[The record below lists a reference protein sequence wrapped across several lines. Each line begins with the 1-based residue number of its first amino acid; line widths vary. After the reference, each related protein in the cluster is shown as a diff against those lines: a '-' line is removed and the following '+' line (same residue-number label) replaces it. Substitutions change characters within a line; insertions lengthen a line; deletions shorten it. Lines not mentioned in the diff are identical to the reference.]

1 MKRKIA
7 ILCSVFLVF
16 GTISVASAHL
26 PPGELFFAAQF
37 PDNLVPT
44 IDGEHSDWDILPE
57 SPYSIFNDRL
67 FDPAQFQQAARGEID
82 ISDANIRHRFG
93 WNENSNMIY
102 LASQIYDNIHN
113 IDRSFGDCHC
123 LDDNWE
129 IEINPDHSASE
140 EQNLEGNPVNNI
152 SYKWVVPPLDGV
164 YQSIEPIGDLAW
176 LSDDTEFVDMSWS
189 FTGEQFGESTYFYE
203 IRLIPIDALPREGA
217 TPDNSSIHDL
227 EEEEVIHMS
236 VTMGDIDVEQAN
248 HAYNG
253 FWSLSP
259 ESCCKGVND
268 FVMAPV
274 EPALED
280 LSAATAV
287 EETSWGHIKAGFD
300 R

>member
-1 MKRKIA
+1 
-7 ILCSVFLVF
+7 
-16 GTISVASAHL
+16 
-26 PPGELFFAAQF
+26 
-37 PDNLVPT
+37 
-44 IDGEHSDWDILPE
+44 
-57 SPYSIFNDRL
+57 
-67 FDPAQFQQAARGEID
+67 
-82 ISDANIRHRFG
+82 
-93 WNENSNMIY
+93 MIY

-227 EEEEVIHMS
+227 EEEEIIHMS

-274 EPALED
+274 EPALEE

>member
-1 MKRKIA
+1 MIKMKRKIA

-16 GTISVASAHL
+16 GTISVANAHL

-67 FDPAQFQQAARGEID
+67 FDPAQFQQAARGEVD

-102 LASQIYDNIHN
+102 LASQIFDNIHN

-129 IEINPDHSASE
+129 IEISPDHSASE

-152 SYKWVVPPLDGV
+152 SYKWVVPPLDL
-164 YQSIEPIGDLAW
+164 SLIHISEP
-176 LSDDTEFVDMSWS
+176 TRP
-189 FTGEQFGESTYFYE
+189 Y
-203 IRLIPIDALPREGA
+203 
-217 TPDNSSIHDL
+217 
-227 EEEEVIHMS
+227 
-236 VTMGDIDVEQAN
+236 
-248 HAYNG
+248 
-253 FWSLSP
+253 
-259 ESCCKGVND
+259 
-268 FVMAPV
+268 
-274 EPALED
+274 
-280 LSAATAV
+280 
-287 EETSWGHIKAGFD
+287 
-300 R
+300 

>member
-1 MKRKIA
+1 
-7 ILCSVFLVF
+7 
-16 GTISVASAHL
+16 
-26 PPGELFFAAQF
+26 
-37 PDNLVPT
+37 
-44 IDGEHSDWDILPE
+44 
-57 SPYSIFNDRL
+57 
-67 FDPAQFQQAARGEID
+67 
-82 ISDANIRHRFG
+82 
-93 WNENSNMIY
+93 MIY

-217 TPDNSSIHDL
+217 TPVSYTHLTLPTNR
-227 EEEEVIHMS
+227 EV
-236 VTMGDIDVEQAN
+236 
-248 HAYNG
+248 
-253 FWSLSP
+253 
-259 ESCCKGVND
+259 
-268 FVMAPV
+268 
-274 EPALED
+274 
-280 LSAATAV
+280 
-287 EETSWGHIKAGFD
+287 
-300 R
+300 